1 MKNRR
6 FVDLLLILTGGAIAL
21 VSYFYLE
28 GDIRWWLVALGCA
41 MILIFLILAVRER
54 HWHPLQAGAPIL
66 DMPPAAKVTEVQLL
80 NEEGQTLAT
89 WPLYGKVSMGVV
101 RTTYVI
107 DENGMIEKVFEK
119 AKPDTNAA
127 DVLAWLDGE
136 SQP

>member
-54 HWHPLQAGAPIL
+54 HWHPHSGP
-66 DMPPAAKVTEVQLL
+66 
-80 NEEGQTLAT
+80 
-89 WPLYGKVSMGVV
+89 
-101 RTTYVI
+101 
-107 DENGMIEKVFEK
+107 
-119 AKPDTNAA
+119 
-127 DVLAWLDGE
+127 
-136 SQP
+136 